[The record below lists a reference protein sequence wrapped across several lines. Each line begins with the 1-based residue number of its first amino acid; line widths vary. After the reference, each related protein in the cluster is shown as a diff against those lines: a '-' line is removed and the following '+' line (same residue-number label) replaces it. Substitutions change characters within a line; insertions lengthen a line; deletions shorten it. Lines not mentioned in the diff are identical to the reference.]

1 MGSLFAEAKGGSI
14 EACLDR
20 MAVRRM
26 NNLKGRNPHKR
37 QFLIDLTHIVIG
49 CAAVGI
55 TVFAFLDLDNRMALF
70 PFVFALAALLNF
82 INGIPRLGGNLYRN
96 PQMRAGIA
104 LIVIGLLLLAFAA
117 VSAYTLWR

>member
-1 MGSLFAEAKGGSI
+1 M
-14 EACLDR
+14 
-20 MAVRRM
+20 
-26 NNLKGRNPHKR
+26 KGRNPHKR

-55 TVFAFLDLDNRMALF
+55 TVFAFWDLDNRMALF

-82 INGIPRLGGNLYRN
+82 INGIPRLDGNRHRN
-96 PQMRAGIA
+96 PQLKAGIA
-104 LIVIGLLLLAFAA
+104 LIVSGVLLLAFAA